1 MEERTAAK
9 VLNDYSQKARELL
22 SDEGKVEEVL
32 KNVEAK
38 LKEVPQIGE
47 KVARLPLM
55 LSMIRSYAVK
65 EYTEVSPKVV
75 VSMVAAFLYLI
86 TKKDIINDKIPVIGI
101 VDDVAVLALAL
112 RINEAELTAYE
123 AFRNAKKEPVEA

>member
-32 KNVEAK
+32 KGVEAK

-112 RINEAELTAYE
+112 KINEAELTAYE